1 MVSICKY
8 MVSRRFTTA
17 VQLSAEIMQQRTY
30 EDAVKKLNSLQTNAQ
45 VLEQIR
51 KTRGRL
57 AQNNL
62 PEMRSFTERA
72 GVKMEDLDKLSI
84 IHISGTKGKGSTCAF
99 CESILRHEGLKTG
112 FYSSPHLMEV
122 RERIRINGKPL
133 PKETFAKYFF
143 DCWDNL
149 LNNGDEEGKNS
160 MPAYFRFLTLMSF
173 HVFLKEKVDVVILEV
188 GIGGAYDSTN
198 IIRNPVACGVTSL
211 GMDHVSTLGGTIES
225 IAWQKA
231 GIFKPGV
238 PAFTVPQPETALDVV
253 ANRAKE
259 IKAPLHI
266 IPPLDDYPGGL
277 PVLGLEGDHQLLNA
291 SLAVQLCQTWV
302 SRRYTKDDNHE
313 VENETSVEEAPREEK
328 LSSEPLTKKA
338 KIEVPV
344 AQTFEISNTFRS
356 GLKNTRWCGRN
367 QVIVRP
373 AVTFYLDGA
382 HTPRSMEA
390 CARWFKRRA
399 DEEKE
404 KESGTVARVLL
415 FNLTGGRDPHGLL
428 KPVMKCDFDHAI
440 FCPNNINLNLKS
452 SDSDL
457 TNFTVSRDNQ
467 LRWCVENQRVWM
479 ALRGAGFQA
488 HADPTGNCTE
498 ITNGHHVIK
507 NGLDDGPY
515 STIFPCVSQAIRWL
529 LGGKDPLIEEF
540 CQEDLPVPD
549 FITKASRVQVLVGGS
564 LHLVGTVMKVLGPE
578 IVGDV

>member
-1 MVSICKY
+1 

-84 IHISGTKGKGSTCAF
+84 IHISGTKGKGSSCAF

-112 FYSSPHLMEV
+112 FYSFIVLQ
-122 RERIRINGKPL
+122 
-133 PKETFAKYFF
+133 
-143 DCWDNL
+143 
-149 LNNGDEEGKNS
+149 EEGKNS
-160 MPAYFRFLTLMSF
+160 MPAYFRFLTLLSF
-173 HVFLKEKVDVVILEV
+173 HVFLKEKVDVVVLEV

-198 IIRNPVACGVTSL
+198 IVRNPVACGVTSL
-211 GMDHVSTLGGTIES
+211 GMDHVTTLGGTIES

-238 PAFTVPQPETALDVV
+238 PAFTVPQPETALEVV
-253 ANRAKE
+253 ADRAKE
-259 IKAPLHI
+259 IRAPLFV
-266 IPPLDDYPGGL
+266 IPPLDDYPGSL
-277 PVLGLEGDHQLLNA
+277 PDLGLEGDHQLLNA
-291 SLAVQLCQTWV
+291 SLALQLCQTWI
-302 SRRYTKDDNHE
+302 SRRYKKADNCE
-313 VENETSVEEAPREEK
+313 VENGTSIKRASTEEK
-328 LSSEPLTKKA
+328 SSDEPFSKKA
-338 KIEVPV
+338 KVEVPV
-344 AQTFEISNTFRS
+344 AQIFEISNTFRS

-390 CARWFKRRA
+390 CARWFKKRA
-399 DEEKE
+399 DEEKV
-404 KESGTVARVLL
+404 KERGTVARVLL
-415 FNLTGGRDPHGLL
+415 FNLTGGRDAHGLL

-440 FCPNNINLNLKS
+440 FCPNNISLNLKS

-479 ALRGAGFQA
+479 ALRGAGFQP

-498 ITNGHHVIK
+498 ITNGDHVIK

-529 LGGKDPLIEEF
+529 LGGRDSLIEEF
-540 CQEDLPVPD
+540 CREDLPVPD
-549 FITKASRVQVLVGGS
+549 FIKKASRVQVLVGGS